1 MSKFSVH
8 PIALLMAQSQADS
21 AAADQWFDEQ
31 VEAGFESST
40 GIKLGVSES
49 DVTLLT
55 GNYVLSKEAATQEL
69 PLSPV
74 IDTDGVAH
82 TLSIEELTALMLEY
96 GQHRAQLSQE
106 YAAKKAAAAYEP
118 PFEPDPDAPTNE
130 E

>member
-8 PIALLMAQSQADS
+8 PIALLMAQSKADLE
-21 AAADQWFDEQ
+21 AADEWFATQ
-31 VEAGFESST
+31 IAAGFESSA
-40 GIKLGVSES
+40 GIKLGLSEA

-55 GNYVLSKEAATQEL
+55 GNYVLSKEAAALEL

-74 IDTDGVAH
+74 IDTEGVAH
-82 TLSIEELTALMLEY
+82 TLSIEDLTSLMLEY
-96 GQHRAQLSQE
+96 GQYRAQLSQE

-118 PFEPDPDAPTNE
+118 PLEPDPNAPTNE